1 MENRQQVTVAD
12 NKAFPQLVP
21 PTKEKLLLYLEING
35 LSKIMTPHE
44 KDYFVETAQAYCL
57 NPFKREI
64 HCVPRGTGDKRVIA
78 LITGYDVYIKR
89 AERTGK
95 LDGYGFV
102 TEGKSPALKTIITIY
117 RKDWSHPFEY
127 EVNFDEVVQRNRDGS
142 ISYMWAKMPK
152 FMLRKVAIAQG
163 FRLCFPDELGGMPYT
178 ADELAEGM
186 GIPNAMAEEPETPAP
201 KAKSRTTTKKLDLT
215 EEEKAC
221 IANTTSDKEL
231 VKVCS
236 QLQKDKGPDYR
247 QVIIRYYNL
256 KKGDFK

>member
-178 ADELAEGM
+178 ADELADGM
-186 GIPNAMAEEPETPAP
+186 GIPNTVVEEPETPAP

-247 QVIIRYYNL
+247 QVIVRYYNL

>member
-1 MENRQQVTVAD
+1 MEHRQQVTIAE
-12 NKAFPQLVP
+12 NKTFPQLVP
-21 PTKEKLLLYLEING
+21 PTKEKLLLYLEIIG
-35 LSKIMTPHE
+35 VAKLMTQHE
-44 KDYFVETAQAYCL
+44 KDYFIETAQAYCL

-64 HCVPRGTGDKRVIA
+64 HCVPRWSGNKRIFAV
-78 LITGYDVYIKR
+78 ITGYDVYIKR

-102 TEGKSPALKTIITIY
+102 TEGKTPALKTVITIY

-127 EVNFDEVVQRNRDGS
+127 EVNFDEVVQRKKDGS
-142 ISYMWAKMPK
+142 ISLWDKMPK

-186 GIPNAMAEEPETPAP
+186 GIPNAGVEEPETPA
-201 KAKSRTTTKKLDLT
+201 TKPQLNSVTKGLDLT
-215 EEEKAC
+215 EEEKARLNKC
-221 IANTTSDKEL
+221 KTEKALIKE
-231 VKVCS
+231 CS
-236 QLQKDKGPDYR
+236 QLQQDKGPDYR
-247 QVIIRYYNL
+247 QVIVRYYNL

>member
-1 MENRQQVTVAD
+1 MEHRQQVTVAE
-12 NKAFPQLVP
+12 NKTFPQLVP

-35 LSKIMTPHE
+35 LSRIMTPHE

-186 GIPNAMAEEPETPAP
+186 GIPNAVVEEPETP
-201 KAKSRTTTKKLDLT
+201 TTKPQSSPVAKGLDLT
-215 EEEKAC
+215 EEEKHDL
-221 IANTTSDKEL
+221 IN
-231 VKVCS
+231 VK
-236 QLQKDKGPDYR
+236 R
-247 QVIIRYYNL
+247 
-256 KKGDFK
+256 KKH